1 MIALGSDGTA
11 RSSREILLAG
21 VSDYL
26 VKPVIAAAVREAAR
40 AAGSAA
46 NGSAEGWLVGF
57 AGTGGNGATTL
68 AAAPALFAA
77 ERGRYASVLDLNRT
91 FSTLSF
97 LRDNEALAT
106 QFIESGDADTTD
118 LSPLDRQKVVTRL
131 GG

>member
-68 AAAPALFAA
+68 AAAPALLAA

-91 FSTLSF
+91 SPPSPSC
-97 LRDNEALAT
+97 AT
-106 QFIESGDADTTD
+106 TRR
-118 LSPLDRQKVVTRL
+118 SPPSSSRSSRAAMPIPPT
-131 GG
+131 